1 MSSWLSLS
9 LPNPFKSDHSQN
21 PSPPSPPD
29 HAAAAAAAAGVQAD
43 LSVLGHTIG
52 RHLHGVAA
60 FLAPPPPTS
69 QPPPEAAESPS
80 QAILGIK
87 NDLVEI
93 GGSFKSS
100 LSVLSSTKAVSGIS
114 RFATNLLRF
123 ENDGVDEEEEEE
135 EEEGEDGDEVA
146 GVTDEVLDFVEEI
159 SSRPEC
165 WTDFPLSLDDGKPN
179 YAYIHSHIRIPL
191 CEIYSVRYCI

>member
-1 MSSWLSLS
+1 M
-9 LPNPFKSDHSQN
+9 
-21 PSPPSPPD
+21 
-29 HAAAAAAAAGVQAD
+29 
-43 LSVLGHTIG
+43 
-52 RHLHGVAA
+52 
-60 FLAPPPPTS
+60 
-69 QPPPEAAESPS
+69 
-80 QAILGIK
+80 
-87 NDLVEI
+87 
-93 GGSFKSS
+93 
-100 LSVLSSTKAVSGIS
+100 LSSTKAVSGIS